1 MYNHFKNKGI
11 EENSVV
17 KIKQEDFENMAKSNG
32 IFNLEKFYQ
41 SEFFNTN
48 FIPSV
53 EFINGIETR
62 FINKEI

>member
-1 MYNHFKNKGI
+1 
-11 EENSVV
+11 V

-32 IFNLEKFYQ
+32 IYNLEKFYQ
-41 SEFFNTN
+41 SDFFSTN

-53 EFINGIETR
+53 EFTNGIETR